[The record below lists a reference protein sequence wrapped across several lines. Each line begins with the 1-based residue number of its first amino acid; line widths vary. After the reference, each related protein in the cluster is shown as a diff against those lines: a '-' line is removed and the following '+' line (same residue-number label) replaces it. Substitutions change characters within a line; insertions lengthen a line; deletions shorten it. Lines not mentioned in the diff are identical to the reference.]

1 MSGKWWMGTRGSNPK
16 PWDEWHWTELD
27 LPVPTL
33 VDMANMIKWARMGQH
48 VRLEFVPD
56 SVIDPEDKVT
66 LGKRFPD
73 LERRIMTQGEIEDYV
88 RKVINTYLA
97 DDDYMVDRVVA
108 EITYRWMECT
118 G

>member
-1 MSGKWWMGTRGSNPK
+1 MSTVVITDM
-16 PWDEWHWTELD
+16 LF
-27 LPVPTL
+27 LL
-33 VDMANMIKWARMGQH
+33 VDIG
-48 VRLEFVPD
+48 
-56 SVIDPEDKVT
+56 PET
-66 LGKRFPD
+66 RERTEGKRFPD